1 MKHLVAILSF
11 LFLSVTVYSQN
22 REYKDLVILYADGT
36 YDSYKKLVK
45 QAEKYTLKDATKKD
59 PKPYFWMAKGLY
71 KISVS
76 GTDDENYKNAYKDAI
91 KFLGKGIKYDIKY
104 NDGNYMVEES
114 EFLSMFQMTLFETAN
129 NEISGG
135 GFKRG
140 FSWVL
145 RYAKITNNKV
155 GANYLMG
162 ACKYESADKTG
173 AREYWKKAEAELKD
187 IESIEGWS
195 EADKNM
201 LKYGVLYSAGA
212 LKRSRQ
218 EDKAKTLVG
227 KVAQWFEE
235 DEDWEELYDEIV
247 NKPKEKK

>member
-11 LFLSVTVYSQN
+11 LFLSVTVFSQT

-45 QAEKYTLKDATKKD
+45 QAEKYTLKDDTKKD
-59 PKPYFWMAKGLY
+59 AEPYFWMAKGLY
-71 KISVS
+71 KISTS
-76 GTDDENYKNAYKDAI
+76 GTDDETYKNAYKDAI

-104 NDGNYMVEES
+104 NDGAYTSEES
-114 EFLSMFQMTLFETAN
+114 EFVSMFQMTLFETAN

-145 RYAKITNNKV
+145 NYSKISTNSI
-155 GANYLMG
+155 GPNYLMG
-162 ACKYESADKTG
+162 ACKYEADDKASARD
-173 AREYWKKAEAELKD
+173 YWNKAEAELKD

-195 EADKNM
+195 QADKNM

-235 DEDWEELYDEIV
+235 DEDWEALYDEIV
-247 NKPKEKK
+247 NKPKEN

>member
-1 MKHLVAILSF
+1 MKYLVAILSF
-11 LFLSVTVYSQN
+11 LFLSASAYSQT
-22 REYKDLVILYADGT
+22 RQYKDLVILYADGT

-59 PKPYFWMAKGLY
+59 PKPYFWMAKGLF
-71 KISVS
+71 KISTS
-76 GTDDENYKNAYKDAI
+76 GTDDDNYKNAYKDAI
-91 KFLGKGIKYDIKY
+91 KFLGKGIKYDLKY
-104 NDGNYMVEES
+104 NDGDYTREES
-114 EFLSMFQMTLFETAN
+114 EFVSMFQMTLFETAN

-145 RYAKITNNKV
+145 KYSKITNNMV

-162 ACKYESADKTG
+162 ACKYEAADKTT
-173 AREYWKKAEAELKD
+173 AREYWKKAEAELKT
-187 IESIEGWS
+187 IESIDSWS
-195 EADKNM
+195 QADKDM

-218 EDKAKTLVG
+218 EDKAKTLVN

-235 DEDWEELYDEIV
+235 DEDWEALYDEIV
-247 NKPKEKK
+247 NRPKDKK